1 MKSIFK
7 SILVTVLAV
16 FAVTAI
22 NAQTTTKKTTS
33 TTQKST
39 SKTAAKKPVATT
51 YGKEVQVSLK
61 NLSEGSIAIFAGPK
75 EDLQNTMKRKSVGG
89 LSTNTLHVRI
99 NEVVCIVNGPKTVSC
114 ASVKADNTQLEINIS
129 GTAITVK

>member
-1 MKSIFK
+1 M
-7 SILVTVLAV
+7 
-16 FAVTAI
+16 FAVTAT

-39 SKTAAKKPVATT
+39 SKTAAKKPVATI

-99 NEVVCIVNGPKTVSC
+99 NEVVCIVNGAKTVSC
-114 ASVKADNTQLEINIS
+114 ASVKTGVTQLEINIS
-129 GTAITVK
+129 GTAITAKQ